1 MGRPAEG
8 LRRQGS
14 ASWPVIPWLTP
25 PTGHTLSW
33 LRFMLAPH
41 SFLKHTLCGRGTRD
55 GGRMR
60 FGNRAAARLSRRA
73 SRPRSRDMLNMVRP
87 SSRCAQCGRDEV
99 REGHL
104 LLKNLRSAARPLRP
118 RPALPRQGSAS
129 GREIAVRGQS
139 GRSIGPCFLYVAVY
153 AHIRLP
159 NTRTGSRLY

>member
-14 ASWPVIPWLTP
+14 ARRGHSVFNTPTAHTIFVPFSHLTP
-25 PTGHTLSW
+25 SLLYTP
-33 LRFMLAPH
+33 
-41 SFLKHTLCGRGTRD
+41 CGRGTRD
-55 GGRMR
+55 GGRTR